1 MEAELKQTQFLAPED
16 CYDDSNDAV
25 DTLQQDNI
33 TTLEREE
40 SPKPTDKDD
49 IPRPAPK
56 KSRKSAGSKG
66 KQPVK
71 KQKLVFDNDE
81 TEDAAGHSTEDNT
94 TSLGKYMPTLLVQRK
109 YFVSLLSL
117 L

>member
-49 IPRPAPK
+49 IP
-56 KSRKSAGSKG
+56 
-66 KQPVK
+66 
-71 KQKLVFDNDE
+71 
-81 TEDAAGHSTEDNT
+81 
-94 TSLGKYMPTLLVQRK
+94 
-109 YFVSLLSL
+109 
-117 L
+117 